1 MAKKILYKNHCTP
14 QEQISSGGRY
24 YLDSDCGRKLTGS
37 ASLVPTSTSYALGT
51 VTSGASMIAN
61 AQDFVFIKNLGGG
74 DGDDVIISLNGGVP
88 SPEFTIRLSSG
99 EAISLELRDADNVA
113 DTKVFIKCENS
124 GETTT
129 IEYFTGT

>member
-1 MAKKILYKNHCTP
+1 MAKEILYKNHCTP

-51 VTSGASMIAN
+51 VTSGTSQIAN
-61 AQDFVFIKNLGGG
+61 AQDFVFIKNL
-74 DGDDVIISLNGGVP
+74 DGDDVIISLNGGVS

-113 DTKVFIKCENS
+113 DTKVLIKCEYS
-124 GETTT
+124 GETST